1 MFRYGHASAQAVR
14 ILSLDFGRRASAFRP
29 SFSRD
34 IAGPMTQT
42 LAEAL
47 TLNDD
52 GAGRLTA
59 GLDGGFSNAPQSAP
73 QERGAPFGGLMAAL
87 AAGAMRQ
94 GLGIETPLQTLTI
107 QYLAAARFEA
117 IAFEPTLDRGGRNIT
132 YASVTGG
139 QPDRLAIHA
148 LGTYGRD
155 VAGPVLTPLAIPGG
169 RPDDLEPTP
178 LDTGFGPWFTRHIDH
193 RFVAGPKLFGQNAGR
208 RPELGCWMRT
218 IDAGPLDE
226 ARLLFLL
233 DGLYPTY
240 FTALPAPPI
249 ISASV
254 DLRADLLTAI
264 TPEVSPGGWAYFH
277 FTSRDVGGG
286 WAVEDG
292 VAHAPDGRPIA
303 LVRQRR
309 KLMPTRGSTS

>member
-1 MFRYGHASAQAVR
+1 
-14 ILSLDFGRRASAFRP
+14 
-29 SFSRD
+29 
-34 IAGPMTQT
+34 MTQT

-47 TLNDD
+47 TLTDD
-52 GAGRLTA
+52 GAGALIAR
-59 GLDGGFSNAPQSAP
+59 LDGGFSNAPQSAP

-94 GLGIETPLQTLTI
+94 GLGVETPLQTLTI

-117 IAFEPTLDRGGRNIT
+117 VAFRPALNRGGRNIA
-132 YASVTGG
+132 YASVRGG
-139 QPDRLAIHA
+139 QGDRAAVQA
-148 LGTYGRD
+148 LGTFGRD
-155 VAGPVLTPLAIPGG
+155 VAGPILTPLTAA
-169 RPDDLEPTP
+169 PTP
-178 LDTGFGPWFTRHIDH
+178 VHDLDPTPMDPTFGPWFTRHIEH

-208 RPELGCWMRT
+208 TPELGCWMRT
-218 IDAGPLDE
+218 IDAAPLDE
-226 ARLLFLL
+226 SRLLFLL

-264 TPEVSPGGWAYFH
+264 TPETSPAGWAYFH

-309 KLMPTRGSTS
+309 KLMPTRSSPADRATGSAE

>member
-1 MFRYGHASAQAVR
+1 MN
-14 ILSLDFGRRASAFRP
+14 P
-29 SFSRD
+29 
-34 IAGPMTQT
+34 QT

-47 TLNDD
+47 TLTDN
-52 GAGRLTA
+52 GSGGLTARLT
-59 GLDGGFSNAPQSAP
+59 GGFSNAPQSAP

-94 GLGIETPLQTLTI
+94 GLGLETPLQSLTI
-107 QYLAAARFEA
+107 QYLAAARFEEVVSFTPA
-117 IAFEPTLDRGGRNIT
+117 LARGGRNVA
-132 YASVTGG
+132 YASVIGG
-139 QPDRLAIHA
+139 QGDRAAIHA

-155 VAGPVLTPLAIPGG
+155 VAGPVLRPLATSVP
-169 RPDDLEPTP
+169 PLESLPTTP
-178 LDTGFGPWFTRHIDH
+178 MDPAFGPWFTRYIDH
-193 RFVAGPKLFGQNAGR
+193 RFVDGPKLFGENAGR
-208 RPELGCWMRT
+208 TPELGCWMRT
-218 IDAGPLDE
+218 NDGKPLDE

-254 DLRADLLTAI
+254 DLRADLLAEL
-264 TPEVSPGGWAYFH
+264 TPDTSPEGWAYFH

-292 VAHAPDGRPIA
+292 VAQAPDGRPLA

-309 KLMPTRGSTS
+309 KLLPTRG

>member
-1 MFRYGHASAQAVR
+1 
-14 ILSLDFGRRASAFRP
+14 
-29 SFSRD
+29 
-34 IAGPMTQT
+34 MTQT

-47 TLNDD
+47 TLTDD
-52 GAGRLTA
+52 GAGGLTA
-59 GLDGGFSNAPQSAP
+59 RLDGGFSNAPQAAP
-73 QERGAPFGGLMAAL
+73 QARGAPFGGLMAAL
-87 AAGAMRQ
+87 AAGSMRQ
-94 GLGIETPLQTLTI
+94 GLGIETPLQTLTV
-107 QYLAAARFEA
+107 QYLAAARFED
-117 IAFEPTLDRGGRNIT
+117 ITFRPTLDRGGRNVT

-139 QPDRLAIHA
+139 QADRHAIQA
-148 LGTYGRD
+148 LGTFGRD
-155 VAGPVLTPLAIPGG
+155 VAGPVLTPLAVSPG
-169 RPDDLEPTP
+169 RPEDLDRTP
-178 LDTGFGPWFTRHIDH
+178 LDSGFGPWFTRHIEH
-193 RFVAGPKLFGQNAGR
+193 RFTDGPKLFGRNAGR
-208 RPELGCWMRT
+208 KPELGCWMRT
-218 IDAGPLDE
+218 IDAAPLDE

-240 FTALPAPPI
+240 FTAFPGPPV

-264 TPEVSPGGWAYFH
+264 TPDLSPEGWAYFH

-309 KLMPTRGSTS
+309 KLMPTRST

>member
-1 MFRYGHASAQAVR
+1 
-14 ILSLDFGRRASAFRP
+14 
-29 SFSRD
+29 
-34 IAGPMTQT
+34 MTQQT

-47 TLNDD
+47 TLTDD
-52 GAGRLTA
+52 GSGSLIARLT
-59 GLDGGFSNAPQSAP
+59 GGFSNAPQSAP

-107 QYLAAARFEA
+107 QYLAAARFEEA
-117 IAFEPTLDRGGRNIT
+117 RFTPVMNRGGRNVA

-139 QPDRLAIHA
+139 QADRTAIQA

-155 VAGPVLTPLAIPGG
+155 VDGPVLTPLAASLG
-169 RPDDLEPTP
+169 RPEDLEPTP
-178 LDTGFGPWFTRHIDH
+178 LDAGFGPWFTRHIDH
-193 RFVAGPKLFGQNAGR
+193 RFIAGPKLSGENIGR
-208 RPELGCWMRT
+208 TPELSCWMRT
-218 IDAGPLDE
+218 VDAAPLDE

-240 FTALPAPPI
+240 FTALPTPPI
-249 ISASV
+249 VSASV
-254 DLRADLLTAI
+254 DLRADLLTEL
-264 TPEVSPGGWAYFH
+264 TPETSPEGWAYFH

-292 VAHAPDGRPIA
+292 IAHAPDGRPLA

-309 KLMPTRGSTS
+309 KLMPTRVSGG

>member
-1 MFRYGHASAQAVR
+1 
-14 ILSLDFGRRASAFRP
+14 
-29 SFSRD
+29 
-34 IAGPMTQT
+34 MTQT

-47 TLNDD
+47 TLTDD
-52 GAGRLTA
+52 GAGGLTTR
-59 GLDGGFSNAPQSAP
+59 LDGGFSNAAQSAP

-94 GLGIETPLQTLTI
+94 GLGIATPLQSLTI
-107 QYLAAARFEA
+107 QYLAAARFEEA
-117 IAFEPTLDRGGRNIT
+117 RFVPTLDRGGRNIA
-132 YASVTGG
+132 YASAAGG
-139 QPDRLAIHA
+139 QPDRPAIQA
-148 LGTYGRD
+148 LGTFGRD
-155 VAGPVLTPLAIPGG
+155 VEGPVLTPLAAAFP
-169 RPDDLEPTP
+169 PVDSFDPSPLEA
-178 LDTGFGPWFTRHIDH
+178 GFAPWFTRHIEH
-193 RFVAGPKLFGQNAGR
+193 RFVAGSKLFGQNAGR
-208 RPELGCWMRT
+208 TPELICWMRT
-218 IDAGPLDE
+218 VDGAPLDE

-254 DLRADLLTAI
+254 DLRADLLTAV
-264 TPEVSPGGWAYFH
+264 TPDLSPEGWARFH

-309 KLMPTRGSTS
+309 KLMPSRGA

>member
-1 MFRYGHASAQAVR
+1 
-14 ILSLDFGRRASAFRP
+14 
-29 SFSRD
+29 
-34 IAGPMTQT
+34 MTQQT

-47 TLNDD
+47 TLTDD
-52 GAGRLTA
+52 GAGGLTA
-59 GLDGGFSNAPQSAP
+59 RLDGGFSNAPQSAP

-107 QYLAAARFEA
+107 QYLAAARFEEA
-117 IAFEPTLDRGGRNIT
+117 RFTPRLDRGGRNVA
-132 YASVTGG
+132 YASVIGG
-139 QPDRLAIHA
+139 QPDRPAIQA
-148 LGTYGRD
+148 LGTFGRD
-155 VAGPVLTPLAIPGG
+155 VDGPVLTPLAIPPA
-169 RPDDLEPTP
+169 RPDELEPTP
-178 LDTGFGPWFTRHIDH
+178 LDTGFGPWFTRHIEH
-193 RFVAGPKLFGQNAGR
+193 RFTAGPKLSGENVGR
-208 RPELGCWMRT
+208 TPELACWMRT
-218 IDAGPLDE
+218 GDGAPLDE

-240 FTALPAPPI
+240 FTAMPMPPI

-254 DLRADLLTAI
+254 DLRADLLSAL
-264 TPEVSPGGWAYFH
+264 TPETSPDGWAYFH

-292 VAHAPDGRPIA
+292 VAWGPDGRPLA

-309 KLMPTRGSTS
+309 KLMPVRR